1 MKYYTRSER
10 STPSSSA
17 SSKFPYRNALYHS
30 TLWKEHTASPSVIDC
45 CRNEFCLYDLSDL
58 GQHFGLKEM
67 AGNHF
72 YSATFR
78 KILLQK
84 LLNKDD
90 VDIVIEKSVPGLE
103 NSAISELA
111 CSKLQIPDIYLKAKL
126 CPDGNGDMLQPV

>member
-1 MKYYTRSER
+1 MREARGARPVLLPPQSSRTEMHYITQHYGR
-10 STPSSSA
+10 ST
-17 SSKFPYRNALYHS
+17 R
-30 TLWKEHTASPSVIDC
+30 TASPSVIDC

-72 YSATFR
+72 DSATHC
-78 KILLQK
+78 KMLLQK

-111 CSKLQIPDIYLKAKL
+111 CPKLQIPDLYL
-126 CPDGNGDMLQPV
+126 